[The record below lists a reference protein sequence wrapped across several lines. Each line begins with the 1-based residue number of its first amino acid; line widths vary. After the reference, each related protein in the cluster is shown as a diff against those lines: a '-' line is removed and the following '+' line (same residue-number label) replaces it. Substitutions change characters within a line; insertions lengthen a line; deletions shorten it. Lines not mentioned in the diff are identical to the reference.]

1 MYDFLF
7 CIIYL
12 EGLLASSN
20 LGSILVRR
28 LLNIEDQWI
37 WAV

>member
-1 MYDFLF
+1 MYDLLF

-12 EGLLASSN
+12 GLLASSN